1 MASVDFVENAF
12 RKLSASSVYPMR
24 LKHEQKEAVDSLL
37 QGRDV
42 LAVMPTGYG
51 KSFIFQLFSTS
62 IELKKIAE
70 GKHANTVV
78 LVICPLTS
86 LIQDQVKEGKSLG
99 LNCACLQDVKDSLSS
114 CPRLDSPQLIFASAE
129 QVLENDFQ
137 KILKDRSSNLHKAVE
152 LLVVDESHTVE
163 TWTGKR

>member
-42 LAVMPTGYG
+42 LAVMPTSYG

-114 CPRLDSPQLIFASAE
+114 CPRLDSPQLIFTSAE
-129 QVLENDFQ
+129 QVNTVDECLTVFH
-137 KILKDRSSNLHKAVE
+137 LFFSSNLS
-152 LLVVDESHTVE
+152 LVIFVRAFKQFF
-163 TWTGKR
+163 TGFFPM